1 MIRTLADL
9 HAAVHQAGAQATQV
23 ARLHVFGTRRT
34 PVTNAG
40 TGAPTMTAI
49 GIGVPSVWNGPTQVK
64 GGAPVL
70 KRDRQA

>member
-1 MIRTLADL
+1 MIKTLQDL
-9 HAAVHQAGAQATQV
+9 HAAVHAAGAQATRV
-23 ARLHVFGTRRT
+23 ARVHVFGTRRT

-40 TGAPTMTAI
+40 TGAPTLTAI
-49 GIGVPSVWNGPTQVK
+49 GIGKLSVWNGPTQVK

>member
-1 MIRTLADL
+1 VIRTLQDL
-9 HAAVHQAGAQATQV
+9 HAAVHQAGAHATQI

-40 TGAPTMTAI
+40 TSPPTMTAI
-49 GIGVPSVWNGPTQVK
+49 GVAPSSVWNGPRQVS